1 MKVRYPHMILDVQ
14 NFLVQ
19 LNLMNHDL
27 KHLRTLNKNCSWY
40 NAFASFSTKHSDHT
54 LNLLR
59 LELRVRE
66 WWRGGGGA
74 LQAHQLLDTCNFE
87 KTVKNEFQIC

>member
-59 LELRVRE
+59 LELRGRE
-66 WWRGGGGA
+66 WWREVHCRLISFWTLA
-74 LQAHQLLDTCNFE
+74 TLK
-87 KTVKNEFQIC
+87 KTAKNEF